1 MDSSQKKGIN
11 FDLDTDALKKYYSEG
26 DWHKAYYDIR
36 GFFERNGFEHIQGS
50 GYHSVMPM
58 SEAKAMTVIYN
69 MTKEFVWLNYCVN
82 ICTISDVP
90 ELYDISH
97 VFKEKQRQ

>member
-69 MTKEFVWLNYCVN
+69 MTKYSLQGTTQGNGLTGADMPVRF
-82 ICTISDVP
+82 SM
-90 ELYDISH
+90 
-97 VFKEKQRQ
+97 